1 MPTEKIFIVHP
12 ANEEQVNALKAF
24 VKALKIK
31 FEITS
36 EKTYNPDFVA
46 KIQKSKKEIEEAKVT
61 RVENDDLKQFLGIK
75 GVTT

>member
-1 MPTEKIFIVHP
+1 MPTEKIYILHP

-36 EKTYNPDFVA
+36 QKSYNPDFVA
-46 KIQKSKKEIEEAKVT
+46 KIQKSKKEIEEGNFT
-61 RVENDDLKQFLGIK
+61 RVEKEDLQQFLGLK
-75 GVTT
+75 

>member
-36 EKTYNPDFVA
+36 EKAYNPDFVA
-46 KIQKSKKEIEEAKVT
+46 KIQQSKKKIEEGNFT
-61 RVENDDLKQFLGIK
+61 RVEKEDLQQFLGIK
-75 GVTT
+75 

>member
-36 EKTYNPDFVA
+36 EKTYNPHFVA
-46 KIQKSKKEIEEAKVT
+46 KIQQSKKEIEEGQFT
-61 RVENDDLKQFLGIK
+61 RVEKENLQQFLGLK
-75 GVTT
+75 

>member
-1 MPTEKIFIVHP
+1 MPIEKIFIVHP

-36 EKTYNPDFVA
+36 EKAYNADFVA
-46 KIQKSKKEIEEAKVT
+46 KIQQSKKEIEEGKFT
-61 RVENDDLKQFLGIK
+61 RIEKDDLQQFLGIK
-75 GVTT
+75 